1 MRNGILA
8 ACSLTLTL
16 LTAAC
21 GSPTPG
27 ALGVQ
32 PTQPQSSVAATESET
47 PTAVSRPEIDSRVTE
62 DLAAHGAAQV
72 YIEFRTGTGFDDLDP
87 ASRRVMIA
95 SLQDELGQIL
105 PAHSLEVTKPY
116 PMMGGLAADI
126 TASALEVL
134 SQHPQIK
141 TIYLN
146 TIAEPIAAR

>member
-8 ACSLTLTL
+8 VCSLTLTL

-32 PTQPQSSVAATESET
+32 PTQPQSSVATTESET
-47 PTAVSRPEIDSRVTE
+47 PTAVSFPEIDSRVTE
-62 DLAAHGAAQV
+62 DLAANGAAQV

-95 SLQDELGQIL
+95 ALQDELGKL
-105 PAHSLEVTKPY
+105 VPAGALEVTKPY
-116 PMMGGLAADI
+116 PMMGGLAAAI
-126 TASALEVL
+126 TAEALEAL
-134 SQHPQIK
+134 SHHPRIK
-141 TIYLN
+141 TIYAN
-146 TIAEPIAAR
+146 TVAEPIASR